1 MQWYLNT
8 FILATANMLISL
20 IVVTM
25 TAYVFSRYRFRGK
38 RNTLMSI
45 LVLQMFPA
53 FLSMTAIYILLSKAN
68 LIDTYTG
75 LLLVYVTGSLPFM
88 TWLVKVILMLFQLLW
103 MRPLK

>member
-20 IVVTM
+20 FVVTM

-53 FLSMTAIYILLSKAN
+53 FFINDCNLYPAIKGQFDRHIYWVAS
-68 LIDTYTG
+68 G
-75 LLLVYVTGSLPFM
+75 LCNRFIALHDVVG
-88 TWLVKVILMLFQLLW
+88 KRLF
-103 MRPLK
+103 

>member
-53 FLSMTAIYILLSKAN
+53 FY
-68 LIDTYTG
+68 
-75 LLLVYVTGSLPFM
+75 
-88 TWLVKVILMLFQLLW
+88 Q
-103 MRPLK
+103 